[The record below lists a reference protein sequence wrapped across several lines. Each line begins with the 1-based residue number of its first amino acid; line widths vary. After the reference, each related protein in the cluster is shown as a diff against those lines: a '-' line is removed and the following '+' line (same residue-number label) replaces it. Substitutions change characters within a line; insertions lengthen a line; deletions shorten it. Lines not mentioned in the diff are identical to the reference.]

1 MVMQEE
7 HIIDV
12 ALNGKNYCLSS
23 IHKQQHYFVAGTSVR
38 MHGARMYTPQMIA
51 GSTRKEGTYHFFE
64 IKVTALSL
72 MVPNV
77 GLTWKWKKDTVNTFK
92 VSTTGGLNTFTTEIF
107 GIPLM
112 KHSWY
117 ALKHCLVDVKEDK
130 RACYHT
136 KEAAIFAACIR
147 GILEYPY
154 KCSKTSNRV
163 PTWANH

>member
-51 GSTRKEGTYHFFE
+51 GSTRKEGTYHFFK
-64 IKVTALSL
+64 IKVSALSL

-77 GLTWKWKKDTVNTFK
+77 GLT
-92 VSTTGGLNTFTTEIF
+92 
-107 GIPLM
+107 
-112 KHSWY
+112 
-117 ALKHCLVDVKEDK
+117 
-130 RACYHT
+130 
-136 KEAAIFAACIR
+136 
-147 GILEYPY
+147 
-154 KCSKTSNRV
+154 
-163 PTWANH
+163 